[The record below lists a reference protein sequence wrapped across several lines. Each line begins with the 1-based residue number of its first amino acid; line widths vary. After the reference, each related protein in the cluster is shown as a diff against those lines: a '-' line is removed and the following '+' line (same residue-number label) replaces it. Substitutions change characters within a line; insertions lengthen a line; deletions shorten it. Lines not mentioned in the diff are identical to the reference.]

1 MGAVSTA
8 NLGKRRLE
16 EGRMSNAATDSNINP
31 IGLPER
37 SNVTVSSVSL
47 NFFGTQSNQVLL
59 IGQFSVDTENAAGGG
74 VVATILVNGRTAT
87 NTQVNNLQGNTGT
100 LLSLSGVV
108 TVGPGKGTFDLQ
120 ASVFNM
126 PSASVHH
133 RTITAVSL
141 D

>member
-1 MGAVSTA
+1 M
-8 NLGKRRLE
+8 
-16 EGRMSNAATDSNINP
+16 
-31 IGLPER
+31 
-37 SNVTVSSVSL
+37 
-47 NFFGTQSNQVLL
+47 NFFGTRSNQVLL

-74 VVATILVNGRTAT
+74 VVATILVNGSRAT

>member
-1 MGAVSTA
+1 
-8 NLGKRRLE
+8 
-16 EGRMSNAATDSNINP
+16 MSNAATDSNINP

-47 NFFGTQSNQVLL
+47 NFFGTRSNQVLL

-74 VVATILVNGRTAT
+74 VVATILANGRTAT

>member
-1 MGAVSTA
+1 
-8 NLGKRRLE
+8 
-16 EGRMSNAATDSNINP
+16 MSNAATDSNINP

-37 SNVTVSSVSL
+37 SNLTVSSVSL
-47 NFFGTQSNQVLL
+47 NFFGTRSNQVLL
-59 IGQFSVDTENAAGGG
+59 IGQLSVDTENAAGGG
-74 VVATILVNGRTAT
+74 VVATILVNGRMAT

>member
-47 NFFGTQSNQVLL
+47 NFFGTRSNQVLL

-74 VVATILVNGRTAT
+74 VVATILVNGSTAT

-100 LLSLSGVV
+100 LLSLSKVV

>member
-1 MGAVSTA
+1 
-8 NLGKRRLE
+8 
-16 EGRMSNAATDSNINP
+16 MSNATTDSNINP

-47 NFFGTQSNQVLL
+47 NFFGTRSNQVLL

-74 VVATILVNGRTAT
+74 VVATILVNGSTAT

-133 RTITAVSL
+133 RAITAVSL

>member
-1 MGAVSTA
+1 
-8 NLGKRRLE
+8 
-16 EGRMSNAATDSNINP
+16 MSNAATDSNINP

-74 VVATILVNGRTAT
+74 VVATILVNGSTAT

>member
-1 MGAVSTA
+1 
-8 NLGKRRLE
+8 
-16 EGRMSNAATDSNINP
+16 MSNAATDSNINP

-47 NFFGTQSNQVLL
+47 NFLGTRSNQVLL
-59 IGQFSVDTENAAGGG
+59 IGQFSVDTEKAAGGG
-74 VVATILVNGRTAT
+74 VVATILVNGSTAT

-100 LLSLSGVV
+100 LLSLSKVV
-108 TVGPGKGTFDLQ
+108 TVGGPGKGTFDLQ

-133 RTITAVSL
+133 RTITAVSPT
-141 D
+141 DPPSEVSPT

>member
-1 MGAVSTA
+1 
-8 NLGKRRLE
+8 
-16 EGRMSNAATDSNINP
+16 MSNAATDSNSNP
-31 IGLPER
+31 IGVTEH

-47 NFFGTQSNQVLL
+47 NFFGTRPNQVLL
-59 IGQFSVDTENAAGGG
+59 IGQFSVDTENAARGG
-74 VVATILVNGRTAT
+74 VVATVLVNGSTAT
-87 NTQVNNLQGNTGT
+87 NTQVNNLQGNTGI

>member
-1 MGAVSTA
+1 
-8 NLGKRRLE
+8 
-16 EGRMSNAATDSNINP
+16 MSNAATDSNINP

-37 SNVTVSSVSL
+37 SKVTVSSVSL
-47 NFFGTQSNQVLL
+47 NFLGTRSNQVLL
-59 IGQFSVDTENAAGGG
+59 IGQFSVDTEKAAGGG
-74 VVATILVNGRTAT
+74 VAATILVNGSTAI
-87 NTQVNNLQGNTGT
+87 NTQVNDLQGNTGT

-120 ASVFNM
+120 AFVFNM

>member
-1 MGAVSTA
+1 
-8 NLGKRRLE
+8 
-16 EGRMSNAATDSNINP
+16 MSNAATDSNINP

-47 NFFGTQSNQVLL
+47 NFFGTRSNQVLL

-74 VVATILVNGRTAT
+74 VVATILVNGRMAT

>member
-1 MGAVSTA
+1 
-8 NLGKRRLE
+8 
-16 EGRMSNAATDSNINP
+16 MSNAATDSNINP

-47 NFFGTQSNQVLL
+47 NFFGTRSNQVLL

-74 VVATILVNGRTAT
+74 VVATILVNGSMAT

>member
-1 MGAVSTA
+1 
-8 NLGKRRLE
+8 
-16 EGRMSNAATDSNINP
+16 MSNAATDSNINP

-74 VVATILVNGRTAT
+74 VVATILVNGSKAT

>member
-1 MGAVSTA
+1 
-8 NLGKRRLE
+8 
-16 EGRMSNAATDSNINP
+16 MSNAATDSNINP

-47 NFFGTQSNQVLL
+47 NFFGTRSNQVLL

-74 VVATILVNGRTAT
+74 VVATILVNGRMAT

-108 TVGPGKGTFDLQ
+108 TIGPGKGTFDLQ

>member
-1 MGAVSTA
+1 
-8 NLGKRRLE
+8 
-16 EGRMSNAATDSNINP
+16 MSNAATDSNINP

-47 NFFGTQSNQVLL
+47 NFFGTRSNQVLL

-74 VVATILVNGRTAT
+74 VVATILVNDRMAT

>member
-1 MGAVSTA
+1 
-8 NLGKRRLE
+8 
-16 EGRMSNAATDSNINP
+16 MSNAATDSNINP

-47 NFFGTQSNQVLL
+47 NFFGTRSNQVLL

>member
-1 MGAVSTA
+1 
-8 NLGKRRLE
+8 
-16 EGRMSNAATDSNINP
+16 MSNAATDSNINP

>member
-1 MGAVSTA
+1 
-8 NLGKRRLE
+8 
-16 EGRMSNAATDSNINP
+16 MSNAATDSNINP

-47 NFFGTQSNQVLL
+47 NFFGTRSNQVLL

-74 VVATILVNGRTAT
+74 VVATILVNGSKAT

>member
-1 MGAVSTA
+1 
-8 NLGKRRLE
+8 
-16 EGRMSNAATDSNINP
+16 MSNAATDSNINP

-47 NFFGTQSNQVLL
+47 NFFGTRSNQVLL

-74 VVATILVNGRTAT
+74 VVATILVNGSKAT
-87 NTQVNNLQGNTGT
+87 NTQVNNLQGNTGR

>member
-1 MGAVSTA
+1 
-8 NLGKRRLE
+8 
-16 EGRMSNAATDSNINP
+16 MSNAATDSNINP

-47 NFFGTQSNQVLL
+47 NFFGTRSNQVLL

-74 VVATILVNGRTAT
+74 VVATILVNGSTAT